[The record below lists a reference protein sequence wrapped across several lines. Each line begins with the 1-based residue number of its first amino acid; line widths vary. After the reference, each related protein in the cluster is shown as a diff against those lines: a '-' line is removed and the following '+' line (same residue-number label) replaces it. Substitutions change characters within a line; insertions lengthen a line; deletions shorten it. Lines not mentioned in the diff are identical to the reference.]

1 MSRVIDEIGGEHN
14 AYTSDDI
21 ASYYIKTAPDFVEL
35 AIDVLS
41 DMIINSHF
49 PADELATEQ

>member
-1 MSRVIDEIGGEHN
+1 VIDEIGGEHN
-14 AYTSDDI
+14 AYTSDDT

-41 DMIINSHF
+41 DMIINSQF